1 MIFLNKRLIKYEA
14 MNTQRDGKK
23 ASPAGSAKKELLIAG
38 AEKIFAEKGFHA
50 TSIRDIARAT
60 NSNVALIY
68 YYFNDKEDLYL
79 NILDDTF
86 RKMSEHIQK
95 SFEKGVDEEERIR
108 LIIKAYISFMGTRT
122 NIPRIMAREMA
133 EGGGHFAI
141 IMQRYISRNYAILQ
155 DTIQKRSREGGVQ
168 PVDLTLSPLCMIGMM
183 VFFFFASPT
192 IKRILNRQEYD
203 REFLEQL
210 TAQVTHIFFDG
221 IKKHNSE
228 EE

>member
-1 MIFLNKRLIKYEA
+1 M
-14 MNTQRDGKK
+14 KK
-23 ASPAGSAKKELLIAG
+23 SG
-38 AEKIFAEKGFHA
+38 
-50 TSIRDIARAT
+50 
-60 NSNVALIY
+60 
-68 YYFNDKEDLYL
+68 
-79 NILDDTF
+79 
-86 RKMSEHIQK
+86 
-95 SFEKGVDEEERIR
+95 IR

-133 EGGGHFAI
+133 EGGEHFAI
-141 IMQRYISRNYAILQ
+141 IMQRYISRNYAVLQ
-155 DTIQKRSREGGVQ
+155 DTIKSGVEKGVFS

-210 TAQVTHIFFDG
+210 TAQVTYIFFNG
-221 IKKHNSE
+221 IKKHDSE